1 LVDVRQVRGGR
12 DEVSVNGDWRDAAWE
27 IREGATGEGTERA
40 LRTLNISYVVVH
52 TKDSGEFYHD
62 FLYPQKFENISSLTK
77 IYEKD
82 GDVIY
87 QVGD

>member
-1 LVDVRQVRGGR
+1 MIILSTFVGFLINLAQIHGVKIGG
-12 DEVSVNGDWRDAAWE
+12 S
-27 IREGATGEGTERA
+27 ILI